1 MGTRGQ
7 DFGKI
12 DFVGKIGIFGGI
24 SAVLTVLSLIYLL
37 VRGLPYGI
45 DFLGGTEIQ
54 VKFSSPASAADVR
67 AATQNLKV
75 SNLSVQEFGGPSE
88 YLIRF
93 QLPTGVSAKEANV
106 AQNQAVESIKTALVS
121 GSLSALNPEIVRVD
135 SVGPQVGAEL
145 KKSGFLSVFYSLL
158 IILIYIAMRFDY
170 KFAPGAVICLIHDV
184 AIALALYAA
193 LGKEVN
199 VPVIAAVLTLIGFSL
214 NDTIVVFDR
223 IRETSAAY
231 AKASFSQVINKS
243 INEMWQRT
251 IVTSGTTLSVSLA
264 LFVFTNGTISDI
276 ALIMSI
282 GIIVGTYSSVYVA
295 APLTLW
301 VEKLLGD
308 KPLNIIPKPKFSDR

>member
-1 MGTRGQ
+1 MVTRAQ

-24 SAVLTVLSLIYLL
+24 SAVLTILSFIFLA
-37 VRGLPYGI
+37 VKGLPYGI

-54 VKFSSPASAADVR
+54 IKFSAPALVADVR
-67 AATQNLKV
+67 AATQNLNV
-75 SNLSVQEFGGPSE
+75 SNLSVQEFGGPTE
-88 YLIRF
+88 FLIRF
-93 QLPTGVSAKEANV
+93 QLPTGVSAQEANE
-106 AQNQAVESIKTALVS
+106 AQNRAVESIKQALTN
-121 GSLSALNPEIVRVD
+121 GNLSTLNPEIVRVD

-170 KFAPGAVICLIHDV
+170 KFAPGAVLCLIHDV
-184 AIALALYAA
+184 AISLAVYTA

-231 AKASFSQVINKS
+231 AKASFSQIINKS
-243 INEMWQRT
+243 INDMWQRT
-251 IVTSGTTLSVSLA
+251 LVTSGTTLSVSLA
-264 LFVFTNGTISDI
+264 LFIFTSGTISDI
-276 ALIMSI
+276 ALIMSV
-282 GIIVGTYSSVYVA
+282 GIIIGTYSSVYVA

-301 VEKLLGD
+301 LDKLIGD
-308 KPLNIIPKPKFSDR
+308 KPLNIIPKPKFSDS